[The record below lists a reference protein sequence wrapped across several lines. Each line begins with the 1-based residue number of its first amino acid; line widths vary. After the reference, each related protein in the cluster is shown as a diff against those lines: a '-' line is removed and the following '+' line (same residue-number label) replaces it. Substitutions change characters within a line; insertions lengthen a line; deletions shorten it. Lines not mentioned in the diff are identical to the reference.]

1 MLTKHYSLETK
12 SIKDWL
18 LEIRTMSHRSRE
30 KYERCFLGKK
40 ASIGVMHF
48 WRNTSETYM
57 SLNEILY
64 HLVNYGSHI
73 NEDKCLSCKYEPVH
87 RANLA
92 KNFKRWRPWI
102 IRCTDGERFKEN
114 NPSIY
119 EIMTRPSSHDVPLGR
134 RVGNH
139 VYEQMIQL

>member
-18 LEIRTMSHRSRE
+18 LEMRSMSHRSRE

-40 ASIGVMHF
+40 ASISVMHF
-48 WRNTSETYM
+48 WRKTSETYM
-57 SLNEILY
+57 SLNETLY
-64 HLVNYGSHI
+64 HLVNYGSYI

-87 RANLA
+87 RANLE

-102 IRCTDGERFKEN
+102 VRCTDGQRFKEN

-119 EIMTRPSSHDVPLGR
+119 EIMTRPSNSGR